1 MAWIE
6 AHQELRN
13 HPKTKKAA
21 RLLGISRPQMIGHLF
36 CLWWWCLDYSA
47 NGNLSAFDNADIADG
62 AEWEGDPDRFVHSLI
77 DCGPSNR
84 PGFLVD
90 NGAGLEVKDWS
101 EYGGKYITKR
111 DQGRERQRNFR
122 TKKRQ
127 SNADVTGGNVSVTDS
142 NALVTRYNGVSNA
155 PIYDMSTVQ
164 ESTEEDK
171 HQIESSLIKGVE
183 APPMAATPP
192 KPKPET
198 AKTPKAAKPPTEP
211 PPPAIQALREIV
223 GIYPPKETWDL
234 LVAACRGK
242 TKTELAA
249 VHAEFLLRTP
259 NKHNW
264 SWVTDGVRSYS
275 GKPNGKSNGTP
286 VPTQPT
292 KPLTEEEEYAKL
304 SPEHKRQVDS
314 LRAAERA
321 RAAREG
327 SKPNQG
333 RPSAVGL
340 VVAS

>member
-47 NGNLSAFDNADIADG
+47 NGNLAAFDNADIADG
-62 AEWEGDPDRFVHSLI
+62 AEWDGDPDRFVQSLV
-77 DCGPSNR
+77 DCGPSDR

-90 NGAGLEVKDWS
+90 NGNGLEVKDWCD
-101 EYGGKYITKR
+101 YGGKYITKR

-122 TKKRQ
+122 IKKRQ
-127 SNADVTGGNVSVTDS
+127 SNADVTDGNVSVTDS
-142 NALVTRYNGVSNA
+142 NALLTRYNSVSNA
-155 PIYDMSTVQ
+155 PIGDMSRV
-164 ESTEEDK
+164 EDSRVEDNMGVGASK
-171 HQIESSLIKGVE
+171 SVE
-183 APPMAATPP
+183 APQAAPPP
-192 KPKPET
+192 KTK
-198 AKTPKAAKPPTEP
+198 PKATKPPID

-234 LVAACRGK
+234 LVTACKGK
-242 TKTELAA
+242 TKTELEA

-275 GKPNGKSNGTP
+275 GKPNGKATSP
-286 VPTQPT
+286 KPT
-292 KPLTEEEEYAKL
+292 
-304 SPEHKRQVDS
+304 RFVV
-314 LRAAERA
+314 
-321 RAAREG
+321 
-327 SKPNQG
+327 
-333 RPSAVGL
+333 AVGDENVYYRSENG
-340 VVAS
+340 VVIEERRETRPV

>member
-47 NGNLSAFDNADIADG
+47 NGNLAAFDNADIADG
-62 AEWEGDPDRFVHSLI
+62 AEWEDDPDRFVKSLI

-90 NGAGLEVKDWS
+90 NGDGLEVKDWA

-127 SNADVTGGNVSVTDS
+127 SNVSVTDS
-142 NALVTRYNGVSNA
+142 DALLTRHNSVSNA
-155 PIYDMSTVQ
+155 PIGDMSIGDM
-164 ESTEEDK
+164 SIGDMSIGDMSIEDDSRGVTTSK
-171 HQIESSLIKGVE
+171 SVE
-183 APPMAATPP
+183 APQAPTPP
-192 KPKPET
+192 KSKL
-198 AKTPKAAKPPTEP
+198 KATKPPAEP
-211 PPPAIQALREIV
+211 LPPAIQALREIV
-223 GIYPPKETWDL
+223 GIYPPKATWETL
-234 LVAACRGK
+234 IAACKGK
-242 TKTELAA
+242 TKSELQA

-264 SWVTDGVRSYS
+264 TWITEGVHSYS
-275 GKPNGKSNGTP
+275 GKPNGKATSPKSSRFVVVVGDENVYYRSENG
-286 VPTQPT
+286 VDV
-292 KPLTEEEEYAKL
+292 EERRE
-304 SPEHKRQVDS
+304 
-314 LRAAERA
+314 A
-321 RAAREG
+321 R
-327 SKPNQG
+327 PM
-333 RPSAVGL
+333 
-340 VVAS
+340 